1 MSLLGDL
8 EMSITVP
15 PYNNK
20 EHFGRAFHVLNT
32 MRQESMLTD
41 VTVSA
46 GNRKIRA
53 HRAVLASAS
62 PYFYAMFTGDLSES
76 RQEIIVLKE
85 IDPKALELLIEYC
98 YKAEV
103 QVNEEN
109 VQVTNMLLIH
119 IF

>member
-8 EMSITVP
+8 EMAVSVP

-20 EHFGRAFHVLNT
+20 EQFGKAFHVLNM
-32 MRQESMLTD
+32 MRQENVLTD
-41 VTVSA
+41 VIVSA
-46 GNRKIRA
+46 GNRKIKA

-76 RQEIIVLKE
+76 RQEMIVLKE
-85 IDPKALELLIEYC
+85 IDPKALELLVEYC

-109 VQVTNMLLIH
+109 VQVCD
-119 IF
+119 FVFD

>member
-1 MSLLGDL
+1 MSILGDL
-8 EMSITVP
+8 DMTIPGP
-15 PYNNK
+15 PFKNS
-20 EHFGRAFHVLNT
+20 EHFGWAFQSLNT
-32 MRQESMLTD
+32 MRQQAMLTD
-41 VTVSA
+41 VIVTA
-46 GNRKIRA
+46 GNRKIKA
-53 HRAVLASAS
+53 HRVVLASAS

-109 VQVTNMLLIH
+109 VQV
-119 IF
+119 